1 MAKALPCH
9 ALEEV
14 GQGWRRREELF
25 QPPYVSLTYLPSA
38 FIPRTQ
44 VTTLLIHSFI
54 HSLVCSLVQHLLVAR
69 PVDRGCI
76 RQGPG
81 HQGTPRKGRAGESQK
96 ETSAAHA
103 CLPWAPRRGMEVA
116 QGRQIES
123 SARESSGSTHR
134 RGYTELC
141 LGGGRGVCRADKR
154 TQEGT
159 PDTED
164 ARQK

>member
-1 MAKALPCH
+1 M
-9 ALEEV
+9 EEEA
-14 GQGWRRREELF
+14 GTF
-25 QPPYVSLTYLPSA
+25 S
-38 FIPRTQ
+38 
-44 VTTLLIHSFI
+44 TTLCLPDIPALSLHSSNPSDYTSHSFI
-54 HSLVCSLVQHLLVAR
+54 HSLVCSLVQHLLAAR

-81 HQGTPRKGRAGESQK
+81 HQGTPRKGRVGESQK

-103 CLPWAPRRGMEVA
+103 CLPWAARRGTEVA

-134 RGYTELC
+134 RGYSELC